1 MKNITTRLLLIEDDP
16 TVAAIISDTLA
27 GNGAD
32 SGGSYRLIWEQRLE
46 EGLRHLDGGTHP
58 YADEAP
64 ISAILLGLSHTDSHD
79 IEAFDRVAAA
89 APELPILLLGDFDD
103 PVLEKQALQRG
114 AQDYLPRN
122 LLRSGIANWLFRV
135 LNQAIER
142 KAMALSLDHI
152 ETALHYERQ
161 RFQAALASVSDG
173 VLAVDAGGNITHM
186 NGVAEKLSGWPLHE
200 AIGRPLADVFN
211 IIDGKTRRPAE
222 CPYAKVMREN
232 KTIGFGMNSILLRRD
247 GGEFGIEDTLT
258 QLRDTSGKVTGGLLV
273 FRDVSETRGMALKMA
288 YLAQHDALTDL
299 PNRAL
304 MHDRLV
310 QAIVLARRHQRK
322 AALLYMDLDH
332 FKNINDSLGH
342 PIGDKLLQVVADRLL
357 TCVRYSD
364 TVSRQGGDEFVVLLA
379 EIEQPH
385 DAALCA
391 EKMLNALATP
401 IAIDSHQLYI
411 TLSIGISIYP
421 EDGEDAETLIRNADT
436 AMYHAKASGR
446 ANFQF
451 FRQAMNDR
459 VVQRQS
465 LEDSLRNALE
475 RHEFVLHYQPKIDLE
490 NGAITGVEA
499 LVRWEHPEQ
508 GLISP
513 ALFVPVAEECGLM
526 QKIGLWG
533 LREACRQAQAWLRA
547 GLDLQ
552 RIAVNI
558 SAPEF
563 RARDLVNDIR
573 TILKETGL
581 PGDLLELELTEGALM
596 IDLETAQTRLMELKQ
611 LGVHI
616 AIDDFGTGYSSLSYL
631 KRFPIDTLK
640 IDRSFV
646 QCMTKDPADA
656 AIVSA
661 VIGMGKSLNY
671 RVVAEGVETQEQHLF
686 LQANLCDESQGHH
699 FSRPLSAAGFASLLE
714 NRTSELH

>member
-1 MKNITTRLLLIEDDP
+1 MKNITTRLLLIEDDS

-27 GNGAD
+27 S
-32 SGGSYRLIWEQRLE
+32 SGSESAGSYRLVWAPTLK
-46 EGLRHLDGGTHP
+46 EGLAHLAAQTQAPDGE
-58 YADEAP
+58 DE
-64 ISAILLGLSHTDSHD
+64 IEVILLGLSHTDNQD
-79 IEAFDRVAAA
+79 IEAFDKVSLA
-89 APELPILLLGDFDD
+89 APELPILLLGDIND
-103 PVLEKQALQRG
+103 PVLARQALQRG

-122 LLRSGIANWLFRV
+122 LLRGGIANWLFRV

-142 KAMALSLDHI
+142 KSLELALR
-152 ETALHYERQ
+152 ETENALHAERQ
-161 RFQAALASVSDG
+161 ITQATLNAVSDA
-173 VLAVDAGGNITHM
+173 VLSVDAAGNVTHL
-186 NGVAEKLSGWPLHE
+186 NSIAEKLTGWPLHE
-200 AIGRPLADVFN
+200 AHGRPLKDVFN
-211 IIDGKTRRPAE
+211 IIDGKTRQLAE
-222 CPYAKVMREN
+222 SPFARMLREN
-232 KTIGFGMNSILLRRD
+232 KNQGFGLNSVLLHRD
-247 GGEFGIEDTLT
+247 GGEFGIEDTVT
-258 QLRDTSGKVTGGLLV
+258 PLRDTSGAINGALLV
-273 FRDVSETRGMALKMA
+273 FRDVSEARGMALKMA

-304 MHDRLV
+304 MHDRLA
-310 QAIVLARRHQRK
+310 QAIVLAKRHQRK
-322 AALLYMDLDH
+322 VALLYMDLDH

-342 PIGDKLLQVVADRLL
+342 PIGDKLLQVVADRLI

-379 EIEQPH
+379 EIEHPQ

-401 IAIDSHQLYI
+401 VAIDSHQLFI
-411 TLSIGISIYP
+411 SLSIGISIFP
-421 EDGEDAETLIRNADT
+421 DDGEDAETLIRNADT
-436 AMYHAKASGR
+436 AMYHAKSSGR

-451 FRQAMNDR
+451 FKQAMNDR

-465 LEDSLRNALE
+465 LEDSLRNALD
-475 RHEFVLHYQPKIDLE
+475 RHEFILHYQPKIDLE

-499 LVRWEHPEQ
+499 LVRWQHPEK

-526 QKIGLWG
+526 PRLGQWI
-533 LREACRQAQAWLRA
+533 LREACHQAHAWLRA
-547 GLDLQ
+547 GLDIR

-563 RARDLVNDIR
+563 RARNFVGDLSA
-573 TILKETGL
+573 ILSETGL
-581 PGDLLELELTEGALM
+581 AASFLELELTEGALM
-596 IDLETAQTRLMELKQ
+596 HDLEVAQTRLGELKRM
-611 LGVHI
+611 GVHI

-671 RVVAEGVETQEQHLF
+671 RVVAEGVETQEQQLF

-699 FSRPLSAAGFASLLE
+699 FSRPLSASGLANLMERRAP
-714 NRTSELH
+714 ELH